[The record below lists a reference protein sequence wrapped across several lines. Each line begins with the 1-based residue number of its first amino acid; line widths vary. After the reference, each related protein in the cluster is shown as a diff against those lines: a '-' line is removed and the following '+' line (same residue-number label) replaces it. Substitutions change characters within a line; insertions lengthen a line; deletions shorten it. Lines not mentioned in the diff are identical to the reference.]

1 MNLFFIVDPFQS
13 EQIKNLKNLCVRE
26 YRLTLN
32 LTFSVLSLCLL
43 DSLFYGVTG
52 FKGAFQH

>member
-32 LTFSVLSLCLL
+32 LTFSVLSL
-43 DSLFYGVTG
+43 SVS
-52 FKGAFQH
+52 